1 TLIKFN
7 PYFAGLTA
15 SATIAVFSG
24 YRVLRRKRP
33 DLDPAARAKSVDWAI
48 AILVFS
54 TGLLLTVLGALGSVT
69 SNLPVVYALG
79 GGCMLYAGYDL
90 YRFTWPLK
98 FPFSPNLWLYEHLVK
113 MIGGYFG
120 AVAAFSGSVLVLLPA
135 PWRQLW
141 ATMLGQALAVT
152 LVIYYR
158 RKLNNRS
165 SKKREAAMAEFA
177 KIG

>member
-1 TLIKFN
+1 M
-7 PYFAGLTA
+7 
-15 SATIAVFSG
+15 
-24 YRVLRRKRP
+24 
-33 DLDPAARAKSVDWAI
+33 
-48 AILVFS
+48 
-54 TGLLLTVLGALGSVT
+54 GALGSIT

-98 FPFSPNLWLYEHLVK
+98 FPYSPNLWLYEHLVK

-141 ATMLGQALAVT
+141 ATMLGQFLAVT

-158 RKLNNRS
+158 RKMNRKQS
-165 SKKREAAMAEFA
+165 TKREAAIVELA
-177 KIG
+177 KIS